1 MTSHAAVEGPRLHG
15 LMAEFDTP
23 TALITAAERTREAGY
38 TTLDAFSP
46 YPIEQVNDALDL
58 PRTRLPWIVFFGG
71 LTGTIAGYGLE
82 YWASVIAYPLNIGGR
97 PLHSMPSFIVPAYE
111 TTILFAAFAAVI
123 GMIVANGLPRPY
135 HPVFNV
141 PQFGAATSDRFFLL
155 IEARDPKFDMA
166 ATRRF
171 LEELRPI
178 GVTDVPE

>member
-1 MTSHAAVEGPRLHG
+1 MTSHAVDGTPQLHG
-15 LMAEFDTP
+15 VMAEFGTP
-23 TALITAAERTREAGY
+23 AAFIAAAERAREAGY
-38 TTLDAFSP
+38 TRLDAFSP

-71 LTGTIAGYGLE
+71 LTGTLAGYGLQ
-82 YWASVIAYPLNIGGR
+82 YWSSVMAYPLNIGGR
-97 PLHSMPSFIVPAYE
+97 PLHSMPSFIIPAYE

-123 GMIVANGLPRPY
+123 GMIVLNGLPRPY

-141 PQFGAATSDRFFLL
+141 PQFVAATSDRFFLL
-155 IEARDPKFDMA
+155 IEARDPKFDIS

-171 LEELRPI
+171 LEELGPI